1 MRISDWSSDVCSS
14 DLCTGGGEGCSAVAV
29 AAGLAGRDRQHEIPD
44 RTLEGAA
51 VGMERQVEAE
61 MPLREIGG
69 ELTRRLGQQGLFAA
83 GGFRLPAPVQRS
95 EESRVGKRW
104 DRKCR
109 TRWAEQH

>member
-69 ELTRRLGQQGLFAA
+69 ELTRRLGQQIGRASC
-83 GGFRLPAPVQRS
+83 R
-95 EESRVGKRW
+95 ERVCQSVYIPW
-104 DRKCR
+104 V
-109 TRWAEQH
+109 AEYLQKKTKHKKQLKTKP